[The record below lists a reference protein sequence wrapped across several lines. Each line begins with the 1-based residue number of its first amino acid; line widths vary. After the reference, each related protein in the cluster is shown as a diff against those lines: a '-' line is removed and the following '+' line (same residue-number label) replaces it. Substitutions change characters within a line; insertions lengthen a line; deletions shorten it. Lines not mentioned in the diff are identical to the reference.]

1 MLMVNSSTYTF
12 FLVPLVFFSFQ
23 KNVNCKKCTI
33 LTNIGKKVY
42 KICNSKFYISIC
54 CLDVFHLRRDV
65 LVQHVWKKGYSVD
78 HCKDCQNA
86 PG

>member
-23 KNVNCKKCTI
+23 KNVNCKQCTI

-65 LVQHVWKKGYSVD
+65 HVQHVWKKGYSVD
-78 HCKDCQNA
+78 HCKDC
-86 PG
+86 